1 MQRRQVRRT
10 IYLESLLIAT
20 FGAVLGVTVGLTY
33 GSLFARTLRDQ
44 GLDVVSVPWAQALLF
59 LVLAGVIG
67 VLAALWP
74 GFRAARTP
82 ALEAI
87 ATA

>member
-1 MQRRQVRRT
+1 
-10 IYLESLLIAT
+10 
-20 FGAVLGVTVGLTY
+20 
-33 GSLFARTLRDQ
+33 
-44 GLDVVSVPWAQALLF
+44 LF
-59 LVLAGVIG
+59 LVLAGVVG

-82 ALEAI
+82 PLSAI